1 MTDIMGRSAHNKL
14 KSLAKRQDTLFLVA
28 AIATILIPT
37 IFWGESVIIDFVVL
51 TVFIGGNSI
60 NYLLAI
66 IMVAWWI
73 IYRISGRYLFADS
86 LTSIHIITTIGVF
99 AYFILT
105 GFWYLKSNAGSDS
118 QAYIFSQLMIS
129 RERPIRIVSVTGLI
143 FVIGQLV
150 FVGNLIMGLTRKNRP
165 YPRS

>member
-60 NYLLAI
+60 NLLAI

-86 LTSIHIITTIGVF
+86 HIDTHHNYNRSFCLLHPNWI
-99 AYFILT
+99 
-105 GFWYLKSNAGSDS
+105 
-118 QAYIFSQLMIS
+118 
-129 RERPIRIVSVTGLI
+129 
-143 FVIGQLV
+143 LV
-150 FVGNLIMGLTRKNRP
+150 FEK
-165 YPRS
+165 